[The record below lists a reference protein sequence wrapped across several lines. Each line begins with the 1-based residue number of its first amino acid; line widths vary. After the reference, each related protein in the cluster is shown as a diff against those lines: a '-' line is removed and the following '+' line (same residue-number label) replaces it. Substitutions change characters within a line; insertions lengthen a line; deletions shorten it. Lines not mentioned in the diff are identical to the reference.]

1 MNARD
6 LWSKILLVAGGIGML
21 VGAIDPLEGSLL
33 ILPGSALWALGTY
46 LGQAKRRLITYRVSV
61 FILIAIG
68 VAAMWGLSAVGGFG
82 GTSGRS
88 MWWGL
93 LILPFS
99 VGWLMALWGPE
110 NPRWFSLLGIAVGL
124 WYLALA
130 GIILTRQ
137 GQGSW
142 ALLVVIAAIGIVAI
156 AGCICRLRNSLRSS
170 KEQSQ

>member
-1 MNARD
+1 
-6 LWSKILLVAGGIGML
+6 
-21 VGAIDPLEGSLL
+21 
-33 ILPGSALWALGTY
+33 
-46 LGQAKRRLITYRVSV
+46 
-61 FILIAIG
+61 
-68 VAAMWGLSAVGGFG
+68 
-82 GTSGRS
+82 
-88 MWWGL
+88 
-93 LILPFS
+93 
-99 VGWLMALWGPE
+99 MALWGPE

-156 AGCICRLRNSLRSS
+156 AGCIYRLRNSLRSS